1 MHWAK
6 HLYLSEKTA
15 AKKDKIIRKARR
27 GAGMVGIYFIT
38 LASNEENL
46 FDIFHAAYLY
56 LSEKT
61 AAKKDKII
69 RKARRGAGMVGIY
82 FITLAS
88 NEENLFDIFHAAYL
102 KQPAFARQNLYVVG
116 IASGYEE
123 ALELVRRM
131 VEDIYRATGGF
142 RVREYFR
149 TEDQER

>member
-1 MHWAK
+1 MGGRLRSYVRFHMEIRNIGPGCPFFCKGKRIIWMHWAK
-6 HLYLSEKTA
+6 H
-15 AKKDKIIRKARR
+15 
-27 GAGMVGIYFIT
+27 
-38 LASNEENL
+38 
-46 FDIFHAAYLY
+46 LY

-149 TEDQER
+149 TED